1 MFVAIAKFVKKIKA
15 METQEKIVIL
25 KDVLQEKM
33 KTFNKIRFGITEEIK
48 NRELETSFDT
58 KTKSSINISHLGTS
72 FFGRRRR

>member
-1 MFVAIAKFVKKIKA
+1 MLVAIAKFVKKIKA

-48 NRELETSFDT
+48 DRELETSFDT